1 MERAFSR
8 EKKSDKR
15 PLEVEDDLLGKKRHG
30 LASHLGE
37 GDVGE
42 VDRQLVAVEGQPLLG
57 GNRLQLHQATAVEPG
72 RGLPEYLSLQD
83 SYVLTIFNNNLFNL
97 KCSVGEVRLRQSS
110 RIVQDV
116 PLLMRRCAWGEVWD
130 QADVIRNWLKVFGE
144 PEALTELRRSLN
156 VSKHEMTSGKN
167 LNVSDIE
174 QVYVRLHHQLSQW
187 KV

>member
-1 MERAFSR
+1 M
-8 EKKSDKR
+8 
-15 PLEVEDDLLGKKRHG
+15 
-30 LASHLGE
+30 
-37 GDVGE
+37 
-42 VDRQLVAVEGQPLLG
+42 
-57 GNRLQLHQATAVEPG
+57 
-72 RGLPEYLSLQD
+72 
-83 SYVLTIFNNNLFNL
+83 
-97 KCSVGEVRLRQSS
+97 RQSS

-144 PEALTELRRSLN
+144 PETLTELRRSLN
-156 VSKHEMTSGKN
+156 VSKHEMTSVGTLEKN